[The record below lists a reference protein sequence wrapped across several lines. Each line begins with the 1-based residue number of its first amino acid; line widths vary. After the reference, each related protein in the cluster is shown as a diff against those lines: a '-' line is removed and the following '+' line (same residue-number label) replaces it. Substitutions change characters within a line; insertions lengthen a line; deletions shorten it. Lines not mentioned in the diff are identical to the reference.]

1 MKSLIKN
8 TLHKVLLPRG
18 RAYTE
23 DPLLIKEWFKQY
35 VEVGLKSICVIHKKT
50 NHPTTLGM
58 VFLSHPYLADAKQFF
73 LKNGHA
79 LMYLELGY
87 DVVVFDYNGFGESK
101 FTDFNYPDDLR
112 IVINHFRS
120 LFPSTSFYGHGISFG
135 ASNLINYTI
144 NSEHQLLKIIIENCL
159 DSNLTYYKKR
169 NIKLYFLM
177 KGLMKVFPF
186 ANRNH
191 DYSKGVQQIK
201 NISKVLFLYNTDDT
215 LTTVEMGE
223 KLQKNCAM
231 PSELVIFGGK
241 HLDAYTTEPK
251 RYKELLSRF
260 FVKE

>member
-1 MKSLIKN
+1 MKSFIKN

-23 DPLLIKEWFKQY
+23 DKLLLKGWHKEY
-35 VEVGLKSICVIHKKT
+35 VEAGSKSICVIHKKT
-50 NHPTTLGM
+50 NQASPLGM

-87 DVVVFDYNGFGESK
+87 DIVVFDYNGFGESK
-101 FTDFNYPDDLR
+101 FTDFNYADDLG
-112 IVINHFRS
+112 IVVKHFRS
-120 LFPSTSFYGHGISFG
+120 KYPITSFYGHGISFG

-144 NSEHQLLKIIIENCL
+144 NSEHQLDKIIIENCL

-223 KLQKNCAM
+223 KLQRNCAM
-231 PSELVIFGGK
+231 PSELVRFGGK
-241 HLDAYTTEPK
+241 HLDAYATEPE
-251 RYKELLSRF
+251 RYRELISSF
-260 FVKE
+260 FVKD